1 VNDAQR
7 NLAGSYERLFN
18 THDSIAVLDDVTQFV
33 NALPIEHQAG
43 AMRLLT
49 YVLLKRSA
57 IRREKAQGVKAPAKG
72 KLNGG

>member
-7 NLAGSYERLFN
+7 TVASAYDRLLN
-18 THDSIAVLDDVTQFV
+18 SNDSMVVLDDVTTFV
-33 NALPIEHQAG
+33 NAMPLEHQAG

-57 IRREKAQGVKAPAKG
+57 IRREKAAGVKAPAKG
-72 KLNGG
+72 KLNA